1 MRYNEQQRTV
11 QDYCQTTISG
21 LHSCH
26 NYSIE
31 HLKFVHVF
39 HFEERQT
46 QWGNRKMWQSKH
58 NLRVGMPCSGWQK

>member
-46 QWGNRKMWQSKH
+46 QWGNRKM
-58 NLRVGMPCSGWQK
+58 